1 MKKKNII
8 KEIIKDTDNDKKT
21 IRLELRLTKA
31 ENEKIK
37 ELANQLQLSKTDVVL
52 KAISL
57 LADEK

>member
-1 MKKKNII
+1 MSPNTKGRPPKS
-8 KEIIKDTDNDKKT
+8 DNDKKT

-57 LADEK
+57 LADKK

>member
-1 MKKKNII
+1 MSPNTKGRPPKS
-8 KEIIKDTDNDKKT
+8 DVDKKT

-37 ELANQLQLSKTDVVL
+37 KLANKLQLSKTDVVL

-57 LADEK
+57 LANEK

>member
-1 MKKKNII
+1 MSPNTKGRPPKS
-8 KEIIKDTDNDKKT
+8 DNDKKT

>member
-1 MKKKNII
+1 MSPNTKGRPPKS
-8 KEIIKDTDNDKKT
+8 DDDKKT

-31 ENEKIK
+31 ENEQIK

-57 LADEK
+57 LADKK